1 MVQIRDLIGLCT
13 NFGNFRN
20 YPKTFQEFDEWF
32 GNDDAYID
40 YIASMI
46 PVKCLAE

>member
-1 MVQIRDLIGLCT
+1 MEEPRHPVASI
-13 NFGNFRN
+13 N